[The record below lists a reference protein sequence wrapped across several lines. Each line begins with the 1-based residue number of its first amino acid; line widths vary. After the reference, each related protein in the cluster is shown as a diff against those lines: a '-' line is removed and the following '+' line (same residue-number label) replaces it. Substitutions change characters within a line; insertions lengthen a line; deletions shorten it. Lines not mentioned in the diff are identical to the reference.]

1 LLKFYQVKRKTQHH
15 NLKEMIMLKTLKL
28 ATFAVA
34 LLVASTISGA
44 MAGDTLTIGLAT
56 GQTGGLAPYDGPA
69 IEGFKIAVEEI
80 NAAGG
85 IGGNIMIKMI
95 SKDTRSDAAQTS
107 IATQELLDMGI
118 DVLVTPSDADPSFAA
133 ASLAS
138 DAKVPAF
145 SPAASSPT
153 LPLMGGEFMFANF
166 PGDNVQA
173 TVSAE
178 WAYKQ
183 GHRNVYILYSPDT
196 QYTTLP
202 LYFSDVW
209 KVLGGSVAGE
219 GTYVIGQ
226 QDFSAVVTKI
236 KALKPPVDVIMTA
249 AYEPD
254 FPAFIRQLRSAGVTA
269 QVIGSDGIDSPT
281 TFSLGDAAE
290 GVVFSTAGHAT
301 PGSLLE
307 GFNKKFEKTYGRP
320 ADTIFAAVGY
330 DLMKV
335 IEAGVLAAGSTDSV
349 AIRDGVAN
357 LENVQGVTSMITY
370 KGTTGMPVRQVSLI
384 RVNGGKRELVAQPSP
399 TPSLVPAPRMQ

>member
-1 LLKFYQVKRKTQHH
+1 
-15 NLKEMIMLKTLKL
+15 MLKL
-28 ATFAVA
+28 ATCAVA
-34 LLVASTISGA
+34 LLVAGTISSA
-44 MAGDTLTIGLAT
+44 NAGDTLTIGLAT

-69 IEGFKIAVEEI
+69 IEGFQIAVDEI
-80 NAAGG
+80 NGAGG

-107 IATQELLDMGI
+107 IAAQELLEMGI
-118 DVLVTPSDADPSFAA
+118 DILVTPSDADPAFAA
-133 ASLAS
+133 AALAT

-153 LPLMGGEFMFANF
+153 LPLMGGDFMFANF

-178 WAYKQ
+178 WAY
-183 GHRNVYILYSPDT
+183 GEGFRNAYILYSPDT

-209 KVLGGSVAGE
+209 KVLGGTVAGE
-219 GTYVIGQ
+219 GTYVMGQ
-226 QDFSAVVTKI
+226 QDFSAEVTKI
-236 KALKPPVDVIMTA
+236 KALNPPVDVIMTA

-281 TFSLGDAAE
+281 TFSLGDAGD
-290 GVVFSTAGHAT
+290 GVVFSTAGHAL
-301 PGSLLE
+301 PGSALE
-307 GFNKKFEKTYGRP
+307 EFNNKFKATYGRD
-320 ADTIFAAVGY
+320 ADTIFAAIGY

-349 AIRDGVAN
+349 AIRDAVAN
-357 LENVQGVTSMITY
+357 LENVQGVTSVITY

-384 RVNGGKRELVAQPSP
+384 RVKGGDRELVAQPSP
-399 TPSLVPAPRMQ
+399 TASLVPAPRMQ